1 MTKNKIPEYY
11 KRTGVDPR
19 ELDLSRRMNGQDVK
33 IEIRS
38 VNREEEWIVCCI
50 SRKDR
55 KPTIDELQEIKAD
68 LFGSSVA
75 AAVQVQHRIKESQV
89 LLHLRRG
96 DVEN

>member
-11 KRTGVDPR
+11 KRTGHPR
-19 ELDLSRRMNGQDVK
+19 ELDLSRRMNGQNVK

-38 VNREEEWIVCCI
+38 VNRDSEEWIVCCI